1 MGLRTNA
8 FATIKEV
15 AEKGNY
21 TDCKITIS
29 RKDKRR
35 NGAWC
40 NTFTGW
46 ATFVGKAHLLR
57 PMQNQRIKILDFEV
71 TNGYLDNNGTQ
82 KWNTNPKVA
91 IFDYELQDENR
102 NNQDNGNYTNL
113 GYSSFIPSAQ
123 TFEDIGGGDD
133 LPF

>member
-1 MGLRTNA
+1 MGLRVNA
-8 FATIKEV
+8 FATIKE
-15 AEKGNY
+15 ATDKGNY

-40 NTFTGW
+40 TTFVGW

-57 PMQNQRIKILDFEV
+57 PMQDQRIKILDFEV
-71 TNGYLDNNGTQ
+71 TNGYLDHNGEQ
-82 KWNTNPKVA
+82 KWNNNPKVA
-91 IFDYELQDENR
+91 IFDYELQDETR
-102 NNQDNGNYTNL
+102 NNQGNGKPMSF
-113 GYSSFIPSAQ
+113 GASSFIPSAQ
-123 TFEDIGGGDD
+123 TFDDISDDTD